1 MVMVHIFYGDS
12 GSGKSRAAQQLAS
25 ELKAAHGWDYGHY
38 YRTPFPLAP
47 VLIVDAES
55 KAMGVDMF
63 NSLASSGSPFRR
75 RSPRLFFQ
83 QEETQVVQ
91 ALIVCM
97 HVNGPSPIARE
108 VPVSLVAKV
117 HALQKILG
125 GPSESLEA
133 VASAPPPAL
142 RMSDALKETKLPL
155 KVWLT
160 SQLPLPPDLCALVLK
175 AYKAALKAQL
185 VAYLSE
191 VASVVPGLMQATI
204 TAL

>member
-1 MVMVHIFYGDS
+1 MWTCSTHSHRQARHSDVEV
-12 GSGKSRAAQQLAS
+12 
-25 ELKAAHGWDYGHY
+25 
-38 YRTPFPLAP
+38 
-47 VLIVDAES
+47 
-55 KAMGVDMF
+55 GVFF
-63 NSLASSGSPFRR
+63 NKKKR
-75 RSPRLFFQ
+75 
-83 QEETQVVQ
+83 QVVQ
-91 ALIVCM
+91 ALIVCI
-97 HVNGPSPIARE
+97 HVNQPSPIARE

-125 GPSESLEA
+125 DPSGSLEG
-133 VASAPPPAL
+133 VASALPPAL

-191 VASVVPGLMQATI
+191 VASVVPGLMHATI